1 MVMANISIN
10 TTSFIDGILPV
21 YGNPRCNIPVWNEG
35 EKMFISDEY
44 QSAKGNWY
52 YKGLRFS
59 DRLAIVEKVGLFHS
73 FKYID
78 EIEVYT
84 FNEKSRTLIGSHKF
98 EKTFYDMDLIQ
109 NKAKERVSDY
119 IISQM
124 KLQNLPVRRDSIV
137 SEVDKI
143 VGVTYVS
150 LLSDDYNINLQYL
163 LPVLQTEN

>member
-1 MVMANISIN
+1 MANISIN

-35 EKMFISDEY
+35 EKMFINDEY

-98 EKTFYDMDLIQ
+98 EKTFYDKDLIQ
-109 NKAKERVSDY
+109 NKAKEMVSDY
-119 IISQM
+119 IASQM
-124 KLQNLPVRRDSIV
+124 KLQNLSVRRDSIV

-143 VGVTYVS
+143 VGATYVS
-150 LLSDDYNINLQYL
+150 LLSDDYNINLQNL

>member
-1 MVMANISIN
+1 MANISIN

-35 EKMFISDEY
+35 EKMFICDEY

-98 EKTFYDMDLIQ
+98 EKTFYDKDLIQ
-109 NKAKERVSDY
+109 NKAKEMVSDY
-119 IISQM
+119 IASQM

-143 VGVTYVS
+143 VGATYVS
-150 LLSDDYNINLQYL
+150 LLSDDYNINLQNL
-163 LPVLQTEN
+163 LPVLQTDN

>member
-1 MVMANISIN
+1 MQHPCMERRRKDV
-10 TTSFIDGILPV
+10 
-21 YGNPRCNIPVWNEG
+21 
-35 EKMFISDEY
+35 ISDEY

-98 EKTFYDMDLIQ
+98 EKTFYDKDLIQ
-109 NKAKERVSDY
+109 NKAKEMVSDY
-119 IISQM
+119 ITSQM

-143 VGVTYVS
+143 VGATYVS
-150 LLSDDYNINLQYL
+150 LLSDDYNINLQNL

>member
-1 MVMANISIN
+1 
-10 TTSFIDGILPV
+10 
-21 YGNPRCNIPVWNEG
+21 
-35 EKMFISDEY
+35 MFISDEY

-84 FNEKSRTLIGSHKF
+84 FNEKSRTLIGSYKF
-98 EKTFYDMDLIQ
+98 EKTFYDKDLIQ
-109 NKAKERVSDY
+109 NKAKEMVSDY

-143 VGVTYVS
+143 IGATYVS
-150 LLSDDYNINLQYL
+150 LLSDDYNINLQNL

>member
-1 MVMANISIN
+1 MANISIN

-44 QSAKGNWY
+44 QSDKGNCY

-59 DRLAIVEKVGLFHS
+59 DRLAIVEKVGLFHNW
-73 FKYID
+73 KYID

-84 FNEKSRTLIGSHKF
+84 FNQKSRTLIGSHKF
-98 EKTFYDMDLIQ
+98 EKTFYDKDLIQ
-109 NKAKERVSDY
+109 NKAKEMVSDY
-119 IISQM
+119 ITSQM

-143 VGVTYVS
+143 VGATYVS
-150 LLSDDYNINLQYL
+150 LLSDDYNINLQNL

>member
-1 MVMANISIN
+1 
-10 TTSFIDGILPV
+10 
-21 YGNPRCNIPVWNEG
+21 
-35 EKMFISDEY
+35 MFISDEY
-44 QSAKGNWY
+44 QSDKGNWY

-98 EKTFYDMDLIQ
+98 EKTFYDKDLIQ
-109 NKAKERVSDY
+109 NKAKEMVSDY
-119 IISQM
+119 ITSQM

-143 VGVTYVS
+143 VGATYVS
-150 LLSDDYNINLQYL
+150 LLSDDYNINLQNL

>member
-1 MVMANISIN
+1 
-10 TTSFIDGILPV
+10 
-21 YGNPRCNIPVWNEG
+21 
-35 EKMFISDEY
+35 MFISDEY

-78 EIEVYT
+78 EIEVHT

-98 EKTFYDMDLIQ
+98 EKTFYDKDLIQ
-109 NKAKERVSDY
+109 NKAKEMVSDY
-119 IISQM
+119 ITSQM

-143 VGVTYVS
+143 VGATYVS
-150 LLSDDYNINLQYL
+150 LLSDDYNINLQNL

>member
-1 MVMANISIN
+1 MANISIN

-21 YGNPRCNIPVWNEG
+21 YGNPRRNIPVWNEG

-59 DRLAIVEKVGLFHS
+59 DRLAIVEKVGLFHNW
-73 FKYID
+73 KYID

-84 FNEKSRTLIGSHKF
+84 FNQKS
-98 EKTFYDMDLIQ
+98 
-109 NKAKERVSDY
+109 KEMVSDY
-119 IISQM
+119 ITSQM

-143 VGVTYVS
+143 VGATYVS
-150 LLSDDYNINLQYL
+150 LLSDDYNINLQNL

>member
-1 MVMANISIN
+1 MANISIN

-35 EKMFISDEY
+35 GKMFISDEY

-98 EKTFYDMDLIQ
+98 EKTFYDKDLIQ
-109 NKAKERVSDY
+109 NKAKEMVSDY
-119 IISQM
+119 ITSQM
-124 KLQNLPVRRDSIV
+124 KLQNLSVRRDSIV

-143 VGVTYVS
+143 VGATYVS
-150 LLSDDYNINLQYL
+150 LLSDDYNINLQNL

>member
-1 MVMANISIN
+1 
-10 TTSFIDGILPV
+10 
-21 YGNPRCNIPVWNEG
+21 
-35 EKMFISDEY
+35 MFISDEY

-59 DRLAIVEKVGLFHS
+59 GRLAIVEKVGLFHS

-98 EKTFYDMDLIQ
+98 EKTFYDKDLIQ
-109 NKAKERVSDY
+109 NKAKEMVSDY
-119 IISQM
+119 ITSQM

-143 VGVTYVS
+143 VGATYVS
-150 LLSDDYNINLQYL
+150 LLSDDYNINLQNL

>member
-21 YGNPRCNIPVWNEG
+21 YGNPGCNIPVWNEG

-84 FNEKSRTLIGSHKF
+84 FNEKSRTLIGSYKF
-98 EKTFYDMDLIQ
+98 EKTFYDKDLIQ
-109 NKAKERVSDY
+109 NKAKEMVSDY
-119 IISQM
+119 ITSQM

-143 VGVTYVS
+143 VGATYVS
-150 LLSDDYNINLQYL
+150 LLSDDYNINLQNL

>member
-35 EKMFISDEY
+35 EKMFINDEY

-84 FNEKSRTLIGSHKF
+84 FNEKSRTLIGSYKF
-98 EKTFYDMDLIQ
+98 EKTFYDKDLIQ
-109 NKAKERVSDY
+109 NKAKEMVSDY
-119 IISQM
+119 ITSQM

-143 VGVTYVS
+143 VGATYVS
-150 LLSDDYNINLQYL
+150 LLSDDYNINLQNL

>member
-84 FNEKSRTLIGSHKF
+84 FNEK
-98 EKTFYDMDLIQ
+98 
-109 NKAKERVSDY
+109 
-119 IISQM
+119 
-124 KLQNLPVRRDSIV
+124 
-137 SEVDKI
+137 
-143 VGVTYVS
+143 
-150 LLSDDYNINLQYL
+150 
-163 LPVLQTEN
+163 

>member
-1 MVMANISIN
+1 MANISIN

-21 YGNPRCNIPVWNEG
+21 YGNPRCNIPAWNEG

-98 EKTFYDMDLIQ
+98 EKTIYDKDLIQ
-109 NKAKERVSDY
+109 NKAKEMVSDY
-119 IISQM
+119 IASQM

-143 VGVTYVS
+143 VGATYVS
-150 LLSDDYNINLQYL
+150 LLSDDYNINLQNL

>member
-1 MVMANISIN
+1 MANISIN

-35 EKMFISDEY
+35 EKMFINDEY

-98 EKTFYDMDLIQ
+98 EKTFYDKDLIQ
-109 NKAKERVSDY
+109 NKAKEMVSDY
-119 IISQM
+119 IASQM

-143 VGVTYVS
+143 VGATYVS
-150 LLSDDYNINLQYL
+150 LLSDDYNINLQNL

>member
-1 MVMANISIN
+1 MANISIN

-35 EKMFISDEY
+35 EKMSISDEY

-84 FNEKSRTLIGSHKF
+84 FNEKSRTLIGSYKF
-98 EKTFYDMDLIQ
+98 EKTFYDKDLIQ
-109 NKAKERVSDY
+109 NKAKKMVSDY
-119 IISQM
+119 ITSQM

-143 VGVTYVS
+143 VGATYVS
-150 LLSDDYNINLQYL
+150 LLSDDYNINLQNL

>member
-1 MVMANISIN
+1 
-10 TTSFIDGILPV
+10 
-21 YGNPRCNIPVWNEG
+21 
-35 EKMFISDEY
+35 MFISDEY

-84 FNEKSRTLIGSHKF
+84 FNEKSRTLIGSYKF
-98 EKTFYDMDLIQ
+98 EKTFYDKDLIQ
-109 NKAKERVSDY
+109 NKAKEMVSDY

-143 VGVTYVS
+143 IGATYVS
-150 LLSDDYNINLQYL
+150 LLSDDYNINLQNL
-163 LPVLQTEN
+163 LPVLHPVPS

>member
-1 MVMANISIN
+1 MANISIN

-21 YGNPRCNIPVWNEG
+21 YGNPRCNIPVWNEE

-98 EKTFYDMDLIQ
+98 EKTFYDKDLIQ
-109 NKAKERVSDY
+109 NKAKEMVSDY
-119 IISQM
+119 ITSQM

-143 VGVTYVS
+143 VGATYVS
-150 LLSDDYNINLQYL
+150 LLSDDYNINLQNL

>member
-1 MVMANISIN
+1 MANISIN

-73 FKYID
+73 FKY
-78 EIEVYT
+78 T
-84 FNEKSRTLIGSHKF
+84 GNTLMRLKSIPSTKNQEHSLVPTNSRRPSMTRT
-98 EKTFYDMDLIQ
+98 
-109 NKAKERVSDY
+109 
-119 IISQM
+119 
-124 KLQNLPVRRDSIV
+124 
-137 SEVDKI
+137 
-143 VGVTYVS
+143 
-150 LLSDDYNINLQYL
+150 
-163 LPVLQTEN
+163 

>member
-1 MVMANISIN
+1 MANISIN

-21 YGNPRCNIPVWNEG
+21 YGNPRCNIPVWNER

-98 EKTFYDMDLIQ
+98 EKTFYDKDLIQ
-109 NKAKERVSDY
+109 NKAKEMVSDY
-119 IISQM
+119 ITSQM

-143 VGVTYVS
+143 VGATYVS
-150 LLSDDYNINLQYL
+150 LLSDDYNINLQNL